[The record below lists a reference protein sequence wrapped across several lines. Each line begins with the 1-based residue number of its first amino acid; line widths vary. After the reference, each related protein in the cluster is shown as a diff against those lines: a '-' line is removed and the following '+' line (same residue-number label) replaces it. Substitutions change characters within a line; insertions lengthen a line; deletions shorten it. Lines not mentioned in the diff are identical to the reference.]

1 MGALDTVMP
10 NISNTADLSF
20 GNRATF
26 GLGLLL
32 HTGGI
37 EGGRKP
43 FSDSWAGLLNSCYWI
58 AREAEIYGIFG
69 AQVLPFYDNITIEPL
84 VEFEQAVY

>member
-10 NISNTADLSF
+10 NISNNGDLSF
-20 GNRATF
+20 GNGARF
-26 GLGLLL
+26 GFGLLL

-43 FSDSWAGLLNSCYWI
+43 FSDSWTGLLNSCFWI
-58 AREAEIYGIFG
+58 DREAGIYGIFG
-69 AQVLPFYDNITIEPL
+69 TQELPFHDDITIEAL
-84 VEFEQAVY
+84 FEFEQAVY